1 MTITIT
7 SIRLR
12 SVWYFFKLSWH
23 GLKISL
29 QVRKVP
35 GFIKLKNTGFGY
47 LHYTISAWESKELM
61 QQAMREGAHGKA
73 IKKSAGLATEIV
85 SYTYESEEFPSWK
98 VAKDLIQQG
107 KVIQYAEK

>member
-29 QVRKVP
+29 QVRKAP
-35 GFIKLKNTGFGY
+35 GFIQLKNTGFGY
-47 LHYTISAWESKELM
+47 LHYTITAWESKELM
-61 QQAMREGAHGKA
+61 QQGMRGGAHEA
-73 IKKSAGLATEIV
+73 AMKKSAALASEIV
-85 SYTYESEEFPSWK
+85 TYTYESEAFPSWK
-98 VAKDLIQQG
+98 VAKGMIEKG
-107 KVIQYAEK
+107 KVIK